1 MTLWGKQAEQYND
14 SEKTPVIAFKG
25 VKVGEY
31 QGMFTPR
38 MLCNGSKV
46 FDAGGRTL
54 SMYSSSTM
62 QVNPEIDE
70 CFALRGW
77 YDSAGADQTFKAHSS
92 TSAGGFSSGFNR
104 AEVRGLDEVKQAG
117 YGMPGN
123 PEYFSARGTVMHI
136 KSEPI
141 SYPACPNEGCNK
153 KVEEVGDSWRCEKC
167 NQNFSEPQHRYIMS
181 MAVAD
186 YSGQAWLQG
195 FNDVGEAVFGMTA
208 NELLAIKVSVIC
220 FACCATPHLIYM
232 IGSQPRRIHSGNGKV
247 LGVYVQ
253 FFLQSQ
259 AGYLEGEYFY
269 ILGSTSF
276 QRLAGY
282 SPHTL
287 WNLSHR
293 TSGLQGRGECPAR
306 LVVLPLGKVD
316 HGFSVPMV
324 PSALVYISGLFSC
337 IILANQIS

>member
-38 MLCNGSKV
+38 MLCNRSKV

-259 AGYLEGEYFY
+259 AGYLEGEYFPY
-269 ILGSTSF
+269 SRKHLVPTTCRILPAYAMES
-276 QRLAGY
+276 LA
-282 SPHTL
+282 SHL
-287 WNLSHR
+287 WITRKRRMSCETCCTPL
-293 TSGLQGRGECPAR
+293 GQGRPWFLRADGSFS
-306 LVVLPLGKVD
+306 
-316 HGFSVPMV
+316 FSVYFWPVLMYNT
-324 PSALVYISGLFSC
+324 SQSD
-337 IILANQIS
+337 